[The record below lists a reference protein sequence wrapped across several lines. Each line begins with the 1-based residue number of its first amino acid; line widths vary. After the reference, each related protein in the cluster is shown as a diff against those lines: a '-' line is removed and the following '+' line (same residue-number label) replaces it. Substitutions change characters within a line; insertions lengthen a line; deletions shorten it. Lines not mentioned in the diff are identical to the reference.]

1 MVRGCWSVL
10 LQRLSRL
17 HGKAFARLHPPC
29 ALITRYP
36 ADVRRFG
43 RAGRHGER
51 QRPVSITT
59 ARTLW
64 RTGTFMLEHGCIPVC
79 RLTRNPCTCILTS
92 NLAEFNTPGRR
103 RQRYDACR
111 DRAGGRHCG
120 WRCYF
125 HEQQGL
131 RAWPAPGSRE
141 AGLRPDDFVR

>member
-64 RTGTFMLEHGCIPVC
+64 RTGTFMLDHGCIPVC
-79 RLTRNPCTCILTS
+79 RLTQNPCTCILTS
-92 NLAEFNTPGRR
+92 NSATQNSTH
-103 RQRYDACR
+103 Q
-111 DRAGGRHCG
+111 GGG
-120 WRCYF
+120 GNGMMLVVI
-125 HEQQGL
+125 GL
-131 RAWPAPGSRE
+131 VVAIVVGAVIFMNNK
-141 AGLRPDDFVR
+141 A